1 MFAIRK
7 TTAALAGAVGL
18 MALGA
23 GAAQAQVVMK
33 MASATIND
41 VQHEFQKV
49 FADELEARVG
59 DAVTVEIY
67 PASQLGTIPR
77 MAEGVLFGTI
87 ESFITPTSFLVG
99 TDPRFAVFDTP
110 GLFDDGEHAAR
121 VLHDPEY
128 RDHLEGFAQQSGL
141 RIIGV
146 IYNSPILV
154 LSTTPI
160 ETLADFD
167 GLKIRTF
174 ATPLQMQPMESVGA
188 SPTPMALSEVVP
200 SLQSGGIDGM
210 LAGMPILTAFKYWDV
225 ADYVTD
231 LNFATVISINV
242 VNEDWFQSQ
251 PQEIRTAIREAGRAA
266 EQAVL
271 PWGIENVANAN
282 QLWLDNGGQI
292 LELPVE
298 EQAEM
303 HASFAAIAEEVLGED
318 GAVWAEYESLR
329 DLAAA
334 MREE

>member
-1 MFAIRK
+1 MTAFRK
-7 TTAALAGAVGL
+7 TTAALAGAFGL
-18 MALGA
+18 MALGV

-49 FADELEARVG
+49 FAEELAARVG

-110 GLFDDGEHAAR
+110 GLFDDGAHAGR

-231 LNFATVISINV
+231 LNFATVVSINV

-251 PQEIRTAIREAGRAA
+251 PQEVRDAIRQAGRAA

-292 LELPVE
+292 LTLSDE
-298 EQAEM
+298 EQAQM
-303 HASFAAIAEEVLGED
+303 QASFAAIAEEVLGED